1 MEKVQKR
8 EQGIKM
14 RGWEEREPSLA
25 PKPKILS
32 KRCHSPDAFP
42 KFPQSVLLKKQV
54 FLLIPKDCSRK
65 LQVFASLRS
74 LSQGHLFMKNKWA
87 FITESG

>member
-1 MEKVQKR
+1 MHGKSPEKGERNKNERMGGETVQNLRSCQK
-8 EQGIKM
+8 
-14 RGWEEREPSLA
+14 
-25 PKPKILS
+25 
-32 KRCHSPDAFP
+32 DAIPLTHFP
-42 KFPQSVLLKKQV
+42 NSQSVLLKKQV